1 MRRNGLDLEER
12 IKGLEGIIADKDKLL
27 GGSITHMRAEELEEK
42 ILKLTKYI
50 Q

>member
-12 IKGLEGIIADKDKLL
+12 IKGLEGIIVDKDKLL
-27 GGSITHMRAEELEEK
+27 GEYHMRAEELEEK